1 MNRLHLAGGALFAG
15 AIAVVLVATS
25 GDKQTTVEVKVPA
38 LSAAAAEGGKLF
50 EANCVACH
58 GRNAGGSQQ
67 GPPLVHKIY
76 EPGHH
81 ADMSFFRAVGR
92 GVKAHHW
99 TFGDMPPIDGLT
111 GEDVRRI
118 VAYVRELQIA
128 NGIR

>member
-1 MNRLHLAGGALFAG
+1 MNKLHLAGGVLFAG

-25 GDKQTTVEVKVPA
+25 GDKQTTVEVRVPA
-38 LSAAAAEGGKLF
+38 LSAVAAEGGKLF

-58 GRNAGGSQQ
+58 GRNAAGSEQ

-99 TFGDMPPIDGLT
+99 PFGDMPPVPGLA
-111 GEDVRRI
+111 GDDVRKI
-118 VAYVRELQIA
+118 VTYVRELQAA

>member
-25 GDKQTTVEVKVPA
+25 GGEQAAVEVQVPV

-50 EANCVACH
+50 EANCIACH
-58 GRNAGGSQQ
+58 GRNAAGTRQ

-99 TFGDMPPIDGLT
+99 PYGDMPPIDGLT